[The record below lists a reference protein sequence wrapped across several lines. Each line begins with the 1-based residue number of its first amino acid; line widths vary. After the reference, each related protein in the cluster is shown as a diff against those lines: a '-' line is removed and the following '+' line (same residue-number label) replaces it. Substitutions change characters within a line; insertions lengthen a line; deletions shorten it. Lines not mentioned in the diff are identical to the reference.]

1 MLQQDQPDDYVQPE
15 KPTPARVR
23 RTGFR
28 LRRQDDRMVRQRPLR
43 EVDRPGTGRGD
54 PGYFR
59 PTEVDSLLGDASKAR
74 TRLGWRHKTTFATL
88 VVEIWWRRT

>member
-1 MLQQDQPDDYVQPE
+1 
-15 KPTPARVR
+15 
-23 RTGFR
+23 
-28 LRRQDDRMVRQRPLR
+28 MVRQRPLR

-74 TRLGWRHKTTFATL
+74 TRLGHKTTFATL
-88 VVEIWWRRT
+88 VVEIRWRRT